1 MSAKTGKTVGTALDR
16 VDGPRKVR
24 GEAQY
29 AADFQLPRLA
39 HAVIVFSTIPAGT
52 CAIDASAAREMPGV
66 LLVMT
71 PENAPKLPH
80 AKAEPPATRAL
91 SLLQSNDVRYNGEPV
106 ALVVADTFERARAA
120 ALAVVPHYE
129 GKPGVLDFVSAKAN
143 AYPPANANSEKTDK
157 AWGNIESGFESAT
170 AKTDGVYTTPAENHN
185 PMEPHATVAAWQ
197 GDRLTVYDSTQGVFG
212 CRKTLA
218 QRFGMPVENVH
229 VISPFVGG
237 GFGCKGSVWSHVVLA
252 AMAARQLG
260 RPVKLVLDRREMFA
274 PVGHRPN
281 TEQHIVLGAS
291 NDGKLTAI
299 RHNVISTTSMLED
312 WVESSAA
319 QTRML
324 YACANG
330 DTTHRLVKLNIG
342 TPTFQRAPGEATGT
356 FALEVAMDELAV
368 ALGIDP
374 VELRVRNHADADP
387 VENKPFSSKHLR
399 ECYQSGAERFGWSR
413 RNPKP
418 RSMRDGRWLVGW
430 GVATATYPA
439 HRSKAGALARILP
452 DGTAIVRAGTQDI
465 GTGTYTIMA
474 QVAAD
479 ALGLPADRVR
489 TELGDT
495 LMPETPVSGGSQ
507 TAASVMPAVQSAC
520 FSARDQLIA
529 LAVGGANSPLHGVAA
544 ERVAADGGWL
554 VSRDDTS
561 KRESYASI
569 IARNSAKPI
578 EGRANAEAGDE
589 KDKFAFHS
597 FGAAFAEVRIDPEL
611 GTIRLARLH
620 GTYDIGAR
628 LNEKTARSQLMGGLV
643 WAAGLA
649 LFEESLY
656 DPRNGRVVNA
666 NLAEYHVPVNADI
679 GEIDI
684 AFVGA
689 ADTNF
694 NPLGARGIGEIGITG
709 AGAAIAN
716 AVYHATGRRIRD
728 VPITLDKLI

>member
-1 MSAKTGKTVGTALDR
+1 
-16 VDGPRKVR
+16 
-24 GEAQY
+24 
-29 AADFQLPRLA
+29 
-39 HAVIVFSTIPAGT
+39 
-52 CAIDASAAREMPGV
+52 MPGV

-71 PENAPKLPH
+71 PENAPKLPD
-80 AKAEPPATRAL
+80 ASKAEPPATRAL
-91 SLLQSNDVRYNGEPV
+91 SLLQSNEVRYNGEPV
-106 ALVVADTFERARAA
+106 ALVVADTFEHARAA
-120 ALAVVPHYE
+120 ALSIEPRYE
-129 GKPGVLDFVSAKAN
+129 AKPAVLDFATAKAN
-143 AYPPANANSEKTDK
+143 AYPPANANRQNTDK
-157 AWGNIESGFESAT
+157 AWGSIESGFENAT
-170 AKTDGVYTTPAENHN
+170 AKTDGIYTTPAENHN

-218 QRFGMPVENVH
+218 QRFGIPAANVR
-229 VISPFVGG
+229 VISPFIGG

-281 TEQHIVLGAS
+281 TEQHIALGAS

-299 RHNVISTTSMLED
+299 RHDVISTTSVFED

-319 QTRML
+319 PTRML

-374 VELRVRNHADADP
+374 VELRLRNDADADP

-399 ECYQSGAERFGWSR
+399 ECYRAGAERFGWSR
-413 RNPKP
+413 RRAAP
-418 RSMRDGRWLVGW
+418 RSMRDGNWLVGW

-452 DGTAIVRAGTQDI
+452 DGTALVQAGTQDI

-479 ALGLPADRVR
+479 ALGLPVGRVR

-507 TAASVMPAVQSAC
+507 TAASVTPAVQSAC
-520 FSARDQLIA
+520 FSARDQLVA
-529 LAVGGANSPLHGVAA
+529 LAIGDAHSPLHGLAA

-554 VSRDDTS
+554 ASRDD
-561 KRESYASI
+561 AS
-569 IARNSAKPI
+569 
-578 EGRANAEAGDE
+578 
-589 KDKFAFHS
+589 
-597 FGAAFAEVRIDPEL
+597 
-611 GTIRLARLH
+611 
-620 GTYDIGAR
+620 
-628 LNEKTARSQLMGGLV
+628 
-643 WAAGLA
+643 
-649 LFEESLY
+649 
-656 DPRNGRVVNA
+656 
-666 NLAEYHVPVNADI
+666 
-679 GEIDI
+679 
-684 AFVGA
+684 
-689 ADTNF
+689 
-694 NPLGARGIGEIGITG
+694 
-709 AGAAIAN
+709 
-716 AVYHATGRRIRD
+716 
-728 VPITLDKLI
+728 

>member
-1 MSAKTGKTVGTALDR
+1 MSATVGTPLDR
-16 VDGPRKVR
+16 VDGPQKVR
-24 GEAQY
+24 GEARY

-39 HAVIVFSTIPAGT
+39 HAVILFSTIPAGT
-52 CAIDASAAREMPGV
+52 CAIDANAAREMPGV

-71 PENAPKLPH
+71 PDNAPKLPDPNDV
-80 AKAEPPATRAL
+80 EPPATRAL
-91 SLLQSNDVRYNGEPV
+91 SLLQTNEVRYNGEPV
-106 ALVVADTFERARAA
+106 ALVVADTLERARAA
-120 ALAVVPHYE
+120 ALALEPRYTP
-129 GKPGVLDFVSAKAN
+129 KPAVLDFAAAKAN
-143 AYPPANANSEKTDK
+143 AYPPAKANQEDTDK
-157 AWGNIESGFESAT
+157 RWGNYAAGLENAT
-170 AKTDGVYTTPAENHN
+170 RTVDGVYATPPENHN
-185 PMEPHATVAAWQ
+185 PLEPHATVAEWQ

-218 QRFGMPVENVH
+218 KRFGIPVENVR
-229 VISPFVGG
+229 VVSPFVGG

-260 RPVKLVLDRREMFA
+260 RPVKLALDRREMFA

-281 TEQHIVLGAS
+281 TEQRIVLGAS

-299 RHNVISTTSMLED
+299 RHDVISTTSTLED
-312 WVESSAA
+312 WVEPSAA
-319 QTRML
+319 PTRML
-324 YACANG
+324 YACENG

-387 VENKPFSSKHLR
+387 VEKKPFSNKHLR
-399 ECYQSGAERFGWSR
+399 ECYRSGAERFGWSR
-413 RNPKP
+413 RDAKP
-418 RSMRDGRWLVGW
+418 RSMRDGGSLVGW
-430 GVATATYPA
+430 GMATATYPA
-439 HRSKAGALARILP
+439 RRSKAGALARILP
-452 DGTAIVRAGTQDI
+452 DGSALVQAGTQDI

-479 ALGLPADRVR
+479 ALGLPVHRVR
-489 TELGDT
+489 VELGDT

-520 FSARDQLIA
+520 FSARDQLVA
-529 LAVGGANSPLHGVAA
+529 LAIGDAHSPLHGLAA
-544 ERVAADGGWL
+544 ERVAADGGML
-554 VSRDDTS
+554 TSRDDAS
-561 KRESYASI
+561 RRESYAAV
-569 IARNSAKPI
+569 IARHGGKAV
-578 EGRANAEAGDE
+578 EGRADAGPGDAKE
-589 KDKFAFHS
+589 KFALHS
-597 FGAAFAEVRIDPEL
+597 FGAVFADVRVDPDL

-620 GTYDIGAR
+620 GTYDIGTR

-649 LFEESLY
+649 LFEEALY
-656 DPRNGRVVNA
+656 DIRDGRVANA

-679 GEIDI
+679 GEIDV
-684 AFVGA
+684 AFVDGN
-689 ADTNF
+689 DTNF
-694 NPLGARGIGEIGITG
+694 NPLGARGVGEIGITG